1 MTLLIGGSFTSFVT
15 FSLPFVTGIVHALEI
30 IKKVIHVG
38 YIPLILYIGITRS
51 EPRPSIIRLISPF
64 A

>member
-1 MTLLIGGSFTSFVT
+1 MVSEENKER
-15 FSLPFVTGIVHALEI
+15 IVHALEI